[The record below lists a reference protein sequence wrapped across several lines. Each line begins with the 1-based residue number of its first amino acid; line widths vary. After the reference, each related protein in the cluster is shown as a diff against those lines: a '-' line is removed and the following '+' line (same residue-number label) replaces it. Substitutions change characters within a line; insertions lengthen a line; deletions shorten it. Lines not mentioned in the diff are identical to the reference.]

1 MPRNYYP
8 DDDPAN
14 EPCLTWR
21 SHANLFWRN
30 WLNYIYQMTP
40 FDLTELSEDY
50 KGYRISERVWQ
61 PGTRGGDIR

>member
-1 MPRNYYP
+1 
-8 DDDPAN
+8 
-14 EPCLTWR
+14 
-21 SHANLFWRN
+21 
-30 WLNYIYQMTP
+30 MTP